1 MGKPGSKL
9 SEENIRLTNYLD
21 GLFHMASSCS
31 TWIGP
36 SYIETLCM
44 DQENYARFFTEHFLV
59 PMELLENVL
68 TNETLKEAL
77 TAWLG
82 ANEPRIVE
90 GLVHWMQFDLGKA
103 AGIFRLTH
111 SKKLVDA
118 LSQCNGGLGR
128 FYFMEDILFIAF
140 PGKMVCLMMGN
151 DE

>member
-1 MGKPGSKL
+1 MKKTKVTL

-44 DQENYARFFTEHFLV
+44 DQENYAEFFTGHFHV

-68 TNETLKEAL
+68 TNESLKDAL

-82 ANEPRIVE
+82 ENEPRIIE
-90 GLVHWMQFDLGKA
+90 GLIHWMQFDLGKA
-103 AGIFRLTH
+103 TGIFRLTH
-111 SKKLVDA
+111 CEKLVDA
-118 LSQCNGGLGR
+118 LSQCNKGPGR

-140 PGKMVCLMMGN
+140 PKKMVCLMMGN

>member
-1 MGKPGSKL
+1 MDKPRFKL
-9 SEENIRLTNYLD
+9 SEENIRFTNYLD

-44 DQENYARFFTEHFLV
+44 DQADYAGFFTEHFHV

-68 TNETLKEAL
+68 TNETLEEAL

-82 ANEPRIVE
+82 TNEPRIVE

-103 AGIFRLTH
+103 TGIFRLTH
-111 SKKLVDA
+111 DKKLVDA